1 MRPSSRSSWTTW
13 SCTVPF
19 SLLFTATFI
28 LPGCCGVLCPRPPIP
43 VTVVPSC
50 PPAIL
55 VEPTIQTR
63 PEVLMRYKIE
73 NEKEWFALDRPG
85 LSAIRAYV
93 YELEG
98 SLSFTRDMIRESNK
112 TQSGER

>member
-1 MRPSSRSSWTTW
+1 
-13 SCTVPF
+13 
-19 SLLFTATFI
+19 
-28 LPGCCGVLCPRPPIP
+28 
-43 VTVVPSC
+43 
-50 PPAIL
+50 
-55 VEPTIQTR
+55 
-63 PEVLMRYKIE
+63 MRYKIE